1 MSESEPTFSI
11 RMLWPFVRV
20 IAGDSRADASALMKG
35 LNLTGGDLVFDQR
48 ISVRATFQTLERLL
62 ELFDDPTLGLRA
74 GQLTDQGTFGV
85 VEHAAAASSNMRAA
99 IEAVIRHMSVLS
111 EASECWLTVEGER
124 ACFWYAPLIP
134 HPAASNDMI
143 IGASIRL
150 VKRLCTDAI
159 EPQEVWVVHERP
171 SYADQYQAVWKCPVV
186 FGKHVN
192 AIWFDAKW
200 LDHPMPGANPTMAAV
215 FDRKA
220 AAIAASLH
228 QTGTLSRRVRERL
241 QAQLAAG
248 SVEMAGVA
256 RSLRLS
262 TATLRR
268 RLDAEG
274 ASFSN
279 ILDDVRKEAAER
291 YLAGS
296 ELSVTEIAYRLGFSH
311 VRAFGRAFRR
321 WTGKS
326 PTDFRGVDDS

>member
-1 MSESEPTFSI
+1 MSEAEPTFSI
-11 RMLWPFVRV
+11 RMLWPFVRLM
-20 IAGDSRADASALMKG
+20 AGNTRVDGPSLMKG
-35 LNLTGGDLVFDQR
+35 LNLTAGDLVFDQR
-48 ISVRATFQTLERLL
+48 ISVRATFQTLERMIT
-62 ELFDDPTLGLRA
+62 LFEDPSLGLRA
-74 GQLTDQGTFGV
+74 AQLTDQGMFGV
-85 VEHAAAASSNMRAA
+85 VEHVAAASATLRAA
-99 IEAVIRHMSVLS
+99 IESVIRHYAVLS
-111 EASECWLTVEGER
+111 EGQELWLSVEGER
-124 ACFWYAPLIP
+124 ACFRCSPLVP
-134 HPAASNDMI
+134 HPAAANDMI
-143 IGASIRL
+143 LGAAILL
-150 VKRLCTDAI
+150 VKRLCTEMI
-159 EPQEVWVVHERP
+159 EPREVWLMHDRP
-171 SYADQYQAVWKCPVV
+171 SYADQYQAAWKCPVV

-200 LDHPMPGANPTMAAV
+200 LDHPMPGADPTMAAV
-215 FDRKA
+215 YDRKA
-220 AAIAASLH
+220 AAITATLH
-228 QTGTLSRRVRERL
+228 QTATLSRRVRERL

-321 WTGKS
+321 WTGNS
-326 PTDFRGVDDS
+326 PTDFRSQDDS